1 MHNEQL
7 QVYWAPGCSSCLRT
21 KEFLAGHGI
30 EFQSINIVEHPAAL
44 EDLARI
50 GFRSV
55 PIVRRGDDAV
65 FCQDLQDVAD
75 FIGVPLHPSELSAED
90 LVSRIDF
97 ILRAATRFA
106 RQLSAEQLA
115 GHFPGR
121 DRPYRDLAYH
131 IYMVVQGFLD
141 CVQGGSL
148 EMETFLKT
156 APEGMTRGDQ
166 IGSAGEKVRESF
178 IRWWRTHGNE
188 LPTSVK
194 TYYGDRNTLSVL
206 ERTAWHSAQHARQL
220 QAVVEN
226 FGIQPDGALGEREL
240 GGLPLPENIYDNDI
254 DMNDTTVET
263 KPMQL

>member
-1 MHNEQL
+1 MSNEL

-21 KEFLAGHGI
+21 KEFMSQHGL
-30 EFQSINIVEHPAAL
+30 EFQSINIVEHPEAL

-55 PIVRRGDDAV
+55 PVVRRGDKAV

-75 FIGVPLHPSELSAED
+75 FVGVPLAKSELCAQD
-90 LVSRIDF
+90 FISRIDL
-97 ILRAATRFA
+97 ILQATTRFVE
-106 RQLSAEQLA
+106 QLSEEQLA

-141 CVQGGSL
+141 SVEGGSL
-148 EMETFLKT
+148 EMEAFLRT

-166 IGSAGEKVRESF
+166 IATAGEEVRKSL
-178 IRWWRTHGNE
+178 ILWWHTHKHA
-188 LPTSVK
+188 LPASVK
-194 TYYGDRNTLSVL
+194 TYYGERTMLSVL
-206 ERTAWHSAQHARQL
+206 ERTTWHAAQHCRQL

-226 FGIQPDGALGEREL
+226 CGIEPDGALGDREL
-240 GGLPLPENIYDNDI
+240 GGLSLPENIYDNEI
-254 DMNDTTVET
+254 DMNDTSIET
-263 KPMQL
+263 KPLLL